1 MPHSGAAQSG
11 VSPSGAGRSRTSV
24 RTLGAL
30 LAGVMVCGG
39 TAACTA
45 TGGKSAARSGGSGTI
60 NATPVAAVQK
70 AVNKGARLNSGSYR
84 LSGKVPGQ
92 GTVEGKV
99 SFSLRPRAMDM
110 RMKASGGR
118 EEGEFSVRL
127 VGGSLYLGGGKDAAA
142 AMGGKRWI
150 KFPMKHKDTGP
161 AGGFGGMRRQAD
173 QDPAAQA
180 SLLPQSDDV
189 KKVGEETVDGVR
201 TTHYSGTVAVAD
213 LLTKRAARSAL
224 TAERRKK
231 AVEQYR
237 QLGVNELKLDMW
249 VGPDD
254 RMVKFR
260 ERARATQGPLD
271 VTIRFFD
278 INKPVRVQ
286 APPASETMDL
296 AQKLKEAGR
305 RRA

>member
-1 MPHSGAAQSG
+1 M
-11 VSPSGAGRSRTSV
+11 
-24 RTLGAL
+24 GAL

-45 TGGKSAARSGGSGTI
+45 SGGKSAARSGGSQSI

-70 AVNKGARLNSGSYR
+70 AVNKGAKLNSVSYR

-110 RMKASGGR
+110 RMKASGGQ

-142 AMGGKRWI
+142 AMDGKRWI
-150 KFPMKHKDTGP
+150 KFPMKHKNAGGR
-161 AGGFGGMRRQAD
+161 AGGFGGMQRQAD
-173 QDPAAQA
+173 QDPTAQA
-180 SLLPQSDDV
+180 SLLPQSDEV

-201 TTHYSGTVAVAD
+201 TTHYSGTVDVAD
-213 LLTKRAARSAL
+213 LLTKRPAKSAL
-224 TAERRKK
+224 AAERRKK
-231 AVEQYR
+231 VVEQYR
-237 QLGVNELKLDMW
+237 QLGVSELKLDMW

-296 AQKLKEAGR
+296 EQKLKEAGR
-305 RRA
+305 QRA